1 VNKQPKLA
9 HTWGAI
15 AAALVLAGGGWL
27 AVSKTGHTSRPVP
40 WRDLT
45 SELGPV
51 RWPRLTIS
59 VLRNPEK
66 LPKILAI
73 VTPPG
78 ERVPKPPL
86 IDFRH
91 RIGIVFA
98 PGPRSSTGYDVRVA
112 RIVDEGDRISI
123 HFREITPTLREHVT
137 AKLTYPYRLITIP
150 RTTKHLRFVMDG
162 RP

>member
-1 VNKQPKLA
+1 MAAAAGAVIVLFVGA
-9 HTWGAI
+9 SLVYTRAI
-15 AAALVLAGGGWL
+15 ARH
-27 AVSKTGHTSRPVP
+27 SDRPVP

-59 VLRNPEK
+59 VLRSPEK
-66 LPKILAI
+66 LPKILSI

-78 ERVPKPPL
+78 ERVPRAPP
-86 IDFRH
+86 IDYAH

-98 PGPRSSTGYDVRVA
+98 VGPRSSTGYSLHVA
-112 RIVDEGDRISI
+112 RIVDEGGRISL
-123 HFREITPTLREHVT
+123 HFRELTPVLKQRVV

-150 RTTKHLRFVMDG
+150 RTTKHLRFVVDG

>member
-1 VNKQPKLA
+1 MTQRRCA
-9 HTWGAI
+9 F
-15 AAALVLAGGGWL
+15 AAAAAVAVLVGGWL
-27 AVSKTGHTSRPVP
+27 VYTKAIARDSGHPVP

-45 SELGPV
+45 ARLGPV

-59 VLRNPEK
+59 ILRDPEK

-73 VTPPG
+73 VTPRGQP
-78 ERVPKPPL
+78 VPQPPT

-91 RIGIVFA
+91 RIAIVYA
-98 PGPRSSTGYDVRVA
+98 TGPRSSTGYDLRVA
-112 RIVDEGDRISI
+112 RIVDEGDRISF
-123 HFREITPTLREHVT
+123 HFHEITPTLNQHVT

-150 RTTKHLRFVMDG
+150 RTTKHLRFVVDG

>member
-1 VNKQPKLA
+1 MIQRRYP
-9 HTWGAI
+9 I
-15 AAALVLAGGGWL
+15 AAAVAVAIFVGGWL
-27 AVSKTGHTSRPVP
+27 VYAKAIARSSAHPVP

-45 SELGPV
+45 AELGPV

-59 VLRNPEK
+59 VLREPEK

-78 ERVPKPPL
+78 QTVPQPPA

-91 RIGIVFA
+91 RIAIVYA
-98 PGPRSSTGYDVRVA
+98 TGPRSSTGYDLHVA
-112 RIVDEGDRISI
+112 RIVDEGDRISF
-123 HFREITPTLREHVT
+123 HFREITPTLKQHVT
-137 AKLTYPYRLITIP
+137 AKPTYPYRLITIP
-150 RTTKHLRFVMDG
+150 RTTKHLRFVVDG